1 MGRPMEGG
9 TLQQLQ
15 CLKLKVVVIIASGF
29 LRRVNVPCAVPEVE
43 SGLEK
48 RCLYIRT
55 FEIGHSIASK
65 AIL

>member
-1 MGRPMEGG
+1 M
-9 TLQQLQ
+9 
-15 CLKLKVVVIIASGF
+15 
-29 LRRVNVPCAVPEVE
+29 AVPEVE
-43 SGLEK
+43 GGLEK

>member
-1 MGRPMEGG
+1 LVKITSVHGATDGEWNFAIM
-9 TLQQLQ
+9 
-15 CLKLKVVVIIASGF
+15 
-29 LRRVNVPCAVPEVE
+29 AVPEVE
-43 SGLEK
+43 GGLEK